1 MAKKNVVK
9 VMLKSS
15 ESHYFKVIY
24 KNPKKTTQKLS
35 FRKYD
40 PVVRK
45 HVVFNEK
52 KLPSPTA

>member
-9 VMLKSS
+9 VMLKSTAS
-15 ESHYFKVIY
+15 AYFKVVY
-24 KNPKKTTQKLS
+24 KNPKKLTRKLE

-45 HVVFNEK
+45 HVQFVEK
-52 KLPSPTA
+52 KLPSSS